1 MQETLKL
8 VTQVFGVSGNEDE
21 IRETITNEIKKHVDE
36 IRVDAMGNLIA
47 VKRGKKKKI
56 MLAAHMD
63 EIGVIATFIDDNGF
77 IRFSNVGGV
86 SQLTALG
93 QRVRFRNGTTGTVS
107 KEEKLE
113 DIRGLKLTKMY
124 IDIGCRSRE
133 ETEKLVRI
141 GDTANFAGDFTV
153 QGNCAIS
160 KAMDDRSGCAVLI
173 ELIKSLPKTDNEIY
187 FVFTTQEEVGLRG
200 AKTAAFGIMPDCAIA
215 LDVTITGDT
224 PECDKREVKLGGG
237 PAIKVKDSS
246 YLAHPAIR
254 RELENLAVEN
264 GIPYTLELLD
274 RGGSDPGA
282 IQTTGMGVPC
292 GGISIPCR
300 YVHSPAEMVSLE
312 DLENCVKLTS
322 LFIKNYK

>member
-8 VTQVFGVSGNEDE
+8 VTQAFGVSGNEDE
-21 IRETITNEIKKHVDE
+21 IREVITKEIKKYVDE
-36 IRVDAMGNLIA
+36 IRVDSMGNLIA
-47 VKRGKKKKI
+47 VKRGKRKKI

-63 EIGVIATFIDDNGF
+63 EIGIIATFIDDNGF
-77 IRFSNVGGV
+77 IRFSGIGGV
-86 SQLTALG
+86 SSFTALG
-93 QRVRFRNGTTGTVS
+93 QRVKFRNGTIGTVN

-113 DIRGLKLTKMY
+113 DIKNLNYGKMY
-124 IDIGCRSRE
+124 IDIGCKNRE
-133 ETEKLVRI
+133 EAEKLVKI
-141 GDTANFAGDFTV
+141 GDVACFTGDFFV
-153 QGNCAIS
+153 QGNCAVS

-173 ELIKSLPKTDNEIY
+173 ELIKNLPKTDNEIY

-200 AKTAAFGIMPDCAIA
+200 AKTAAFGIMPDCAVAI
-215 LDVTITGDT
+215 DVTLTGDT

-237 PAIKVKDSS
+237 PAIKVKDVT

-254 RELENLAVEN
+254 RSLEELAAEN

-282 IQTTGMGVPC
+282 IQTTGIGIPC

-300 YVHSPAEMVSLE
+300 NVHSPAEMISLE
-312 DLENCVKLTS
+312 DLENCVRLTA
-322 LFIKNYK
+322 LFIKNYR